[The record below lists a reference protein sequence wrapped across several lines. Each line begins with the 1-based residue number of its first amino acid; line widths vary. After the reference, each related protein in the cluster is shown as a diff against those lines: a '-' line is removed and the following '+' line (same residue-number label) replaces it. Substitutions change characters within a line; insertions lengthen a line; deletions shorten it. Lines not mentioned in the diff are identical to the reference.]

1 MTLAFSTH
9 MCITC
14 CVPTFSSYVGSD
26 ESNAL
31 SSGAVTSIT
40 VVVTFVV
47 AFTLGNITGALILYC
62 IICTVRRKSSYSINQ
77 EPQPPAPEYEQ
88 VSLEPRKIEL
98 RENVAYGPI

>member
-1 MTLAFSTH
+1 MLCPHFL
-9 MCITC
+9 
-14 CVPTFSSYVGSD
+14 FLGSDQD

-31 SSGAVTSIT
+31 SSGAVISIA

-62 IICTVRRKSSYSINQ
+62 VCGVRRKGSYSINQ

-98 RENVAYGPI
+98 RENVAYGPM

>member
-1 MTLAFSTH
+1 MTY
-9 MCITC
+9 
-14 CVPTFSSYVGSD
+14 CVPTFSSYVYVGCD

-31 SSGAVTSIT
+31 SSGAVISIT
-40 VVVTFVV
+40 AVVTFVV

-62 IICTVRRKSSYSINQ
+62 VSGVRRKGSYSTNQ

-98 RENVAYGPI
+98 RENVAYGPM